1 MKNQSIN
8 KHFLNALL
16 LLVLLLGVNTEVW
29 GETYTQS
36 LANTDTKTWN
46 DGKISLTFSDV
57 SKNGNGYDLSNK
69 IASWLASSSEKDFH
83 QGTMT
88 WTSLHAGYSI
98 KVTKVIAGFKTDV
111 SYKAYGIYG
120 RVYSG
125 GESSYTNKMYTRG
138 SYGTDNATIE
148 NNSGLGTSIYF
159 TTGHNSVGG
168 ETYLNNITVTY
179 IRTANTF
186 TLSYDANEGT
196 VTPASKTVTYDA
208 TYGELPTPTRT
219 GYAFTGWYT
228 AKSGGTAVTSSTT
241 VSTASNHTIYAHWT
255 ANTYSVVF
263 NGNGNTGGSM
273 SNESFTYDAAA
284 KALTANAYTRA
295 YTVTYAPDGG
305 TTASTTSAN
314 TTASYSFKNWNT
326 QADGSGT
333 TYTNGQNVRNLTS
346 VANGSFNLY
355 AQWNSGSVT
364 LPNATKENHVI
375 EGWYNGSVDVP
386 ANKVGVPGDSYT
398 PTADVTLTAKWI
410 AQYPFT
416 MSGSDRTMNVGD
428 EISPAFTFTY
438 AENPTAHIDI
448 TSISSVKNGN
458 AVVEYDAVN
467 NKLIARNA
475 GVATIYFTQANTETI
490 LPGTSDTWTIRVNK
504 IANTLSRTV
513 ATHEM
518 YVDDELSGIINENV
532 AVSGQNNT
540 DVAVAVTT
548 ADEDLIR
555 YVEDNDKIIVPN
567 SGNESFKTKV
577 VDVVFSQPETYK
589 YTAASETIAVTVKK
603 YQTSI
608 ATPTNYTKKVNDEFV
623 ITSYSPTNVSQTTP
637 DSGATDHNFY
647 YTIAHTLP
655 IDKNVNG
662 SAHPYEVIGYN
673 PSNHTITAHNAGSA
687 ILTIAQKETY
697 KFIGDTITF
706 NVTVSKYTPT
716 FKWNSGSAYYYQSTI
731 PSIFSTNGPNAY
743 TIVSDNEASAKVVDN
758 TLHIYNVEETANI
771 TVTQE
776 ENYLWA
782 GKEETYVV
790 TPVELNN
797 HVEFNITS
805 ENINIFK
812 YGTSSNASLDGNGYK
827 LGDGGLDNTA
837 CEYSI
842 QFTGIPEYLSFDKHM
857 DNYLGQLPVG
867 SESVVYESADG
878 TNWIEVWKNT
888 ERKADVNGTNILLK
902 PTTRYLKFYYNGSIY
917 CYYQNIH
924 VTELNQFSAAP
935 AMVDFGTKGAN
946 YGTQEEN
953 VTFNHA
959 NAGRVTTMEI
969 VGDDAEYFSIERSS
983 IPGTGRDLYSTFTI
997 AVRFDNK
1004 GEVRGEDPYV
1014 AVLHIVDNKDHILNI
1029 PLTGIRNGKTAPEF
1043 SFNPNHLPYF
1053 VGTNIANVASSTN
1066 TDYANCP
1073 LTFETSDAS
1082 VAQVIDGTLHIYN
1095 KKQPV
1100 TITIRQGENED
1111 YAEGTATFTFTPRER
1126 PDRSVPMQ
1134 LVKTIYNEGTV
1145 EAGNKCA
1152 WEDSE
1157 NGVRVGNTNVVV
1169 DDLIWEHAEKN
1180 FTIAFDGQP
1189 GRLSFEYKSAGGI
1202 WVVTGGET
1210 FGFHMWEVKESSDG
1224 NSWNSVWT
1232 AEEAQKE
1239 WTSVN
1244 EIPLS
1249 PTTRYIRFSFSGN
1262 YWGYFRNINI
1272 SELVGY
1278 KYLRAEADGRYLS
1291 RGAKWGTQAIV
1302 DDFGMACRISNYT
1315 NDNTNFYTRFLFVD
1329 NQQYLYEADNHEMY
1343 TDDGTAANNYN
1354 LWKQN
1359 VIDGTILTFQ
1369 SGNEYPGDS
1378 RKGQYIT
1385 LDGDALALTADAAAA
1400 TRWKM
1405 EDYTE
1410 HPAHILE
1417 ILNREAA
1424 EAASHDFATDVTTL
1438 EKVRSRV
1445 EENDFERTD
1454 ITIPA
1459 LTLGEQSGEYRSGVA
1474 GTNVIYDN
1482 EISDLQP
1489 GFYRLTV
1496 KAFSRISSADVAWA
1510 CHTAG
1515 TGMESVLA
1523 YIYAND
1529 VKYPIQSLYHS
1540 YQVSPLEP
1548 TDELRGGYYYSTDL
1562 TSAGEAFD
1570 DAKRYLNDVYVYIE
1584 ADPGKTT
1591 GTLRYGIKNPSYVPG
1606 AWLAF
1611 EEITLTRFARKEYIF
1626 NGESAT
1632 GETTDWQ
1639 MGGNWNRNTQPD
1651 YRHVVSVQHDLVIDE
1666 EVSVYSLVIENDKD
1680 GNPVTVTIAPTG
1692 GLTVGAGGV
1701 KNATRDNFILQAGTT
1716 GATKGQTGYLRVSPY
1731 TREPMPEATVQ
1742 LFSIGYYDKSAE
1754 DTDEDN
1760 VAAWQYVGTPIDFK
1774 GALAKTAFT
1783 RSWIYS
1789 YDQTSDSWVNNRKN
1803 LVMQPFVGYATTQY
1817 DSEEGKLIEYKGT
1830 LQPNG
1835 GVQTINLAYTD
1846 DEHGYNVVA
1855 NSFAAPIDITKMRK
1869 EDFIHVEDPTI
1880 YLFHTGTRQQAEEN
1894 SGAEGNNA
1902 GQFISIAIGTAAEM
1916 GALFADDDIPTVI
1929 APMQGFGIYASEDG
1943 GQIRLDYTKLV
1954 WNANYAAH
1962 PNKPLRVA
1970 QIHEEG
1976 ADSIDRAE
1984 ITGALKMTIS
1994 AEGRSDKCYL
2004 IESDRY
2010 DSFYEAGYDASKK
2023 MSGRLN
2029 IFTVADDDKLL
2040 AVNATNSIDGTR
2052 IGVRTGEETAYTLL
2066 FTHLSSEEELALLDI
2081 ETNQTIDIN
2090 EGTEYTFFAEPNTVI
2105 PDRFRIVERNN
2116 APAITTDVD
2125 NVSGETKVHK
2135 FIKNDQMYILK
2146 DGVLY
2151 NASGAVVRR

>member
-1 MKNQSIN
+1 MKKMNICHNS
-8 KHFLNALL
+8 KHFLN
-16 LLVLLLGVNTEVW
+16 VLLLIITLLSVNTTAW
-29 GETYTQS
+29 GADCTYETS
-36 LANTDTKTWN
+36 FSGSPSVSGKGKLN
-46 DGKISLTFSDV
+46 DLTICSFDAPSPNSVVKV
-57 SKNGNGYDLSNK
+57 S
-69 IASWLASSSEKDFH
+69 FH
-83 QGTMT
+83 IEFNYVFWG
-88 WTSLHAGYSI
+88 SGYSYDIYAGSTKIGSGSVDNGESKDASFSLNSTTATSFVIKQTSGKYTANRTLTVSNI
-98 KVTKVIAGFKTDV
+98 KVTYQYAASLSASDITMDNTPVGGNTTKTITVEYQNSTNSTTLSVEERSDVNNFFTISPTSQSITDCSNTTTFTVKFAPTSAVTNATATYRISGNGATKDVTVTGTSFAVVDPTFTNEIA
-111 SYKAYGIYG
+111 
-120 RVYSG
+120 
-125 GESSYTNKMYTRG
+125 SSYMVDDAVLDLQALWTSNNKTGAITYSFF
-138 SYGTDNATIE
+138 SYEEEGENNEDGTTPAITDNRWL
-148 NNSGLGTSIYF
+148 SLGKA
-159 TTGHNSVGG
+159 GKVVVKMHQN
-168 ETYLNNITVTY
+168 
-179 IRTANTF
+179 
-186 TLSYDANEGT
+186 
-196 VTPASKTVTYDA
+196 AS
-208 TYGELPTPTRT
+208 T
-219 GYAFTGWYT
+219 GY
-228 AKSGGTAVTSSTT
+228 
-241 VSTASNHTIYAHWT
+241 
-255 ANTYSVVF
+255 
-263 NGNGNTGGSM
+263 
-273 SNESFTYDAAA
+273 NE
-284 KALTANAYTRA
+284 
-295 YTVTYAPDGG
+295 
-305 TTASTTSAN
+305 
-314 TTASYSFKNWNT
+314 
-326 QADGSGT
+326 
-333 TYTNGQNVRNLTS
+333 
-346 VANGSFNLY
+346 
-355 AQWNSGSVT
+355 
-364 LPNATKENHVI
+364 
-375 EGWYNGSVDVP
+375 
-386 ANKVGVPGDSYT
+386 
-398 PTADVTLTAKWI
+398 
-410 AQYPFT
+410 
-416 MSGSDRTMNVGD
+416 
-428 EISPAFTFTY
+428 
-438 AENPTAHIDI
+438 
-448 TSISSVKNGN
+448 
-458 AVVEYDAVN
+458 
-467 NKLIARNA
+467 
-475 GVATIYFTQANTETI
+475 
-490 LPGTSDTWTIRVNK
+490 
-504 IANTLSRTV
+504 
-513 ATHEM
+513 HE
-518 YVDDELSGIINENV
+518 
-532 AVSGQNNT
+532 
-540 DVAVAVTT
+540 
-548 ADEDLIR
+548 
-555 YVEDNDKIIVPN
+555 
-567 SGNESFKTKV
+567 ES
-577 VDVVFSQPETYK
+577 
-589 YTAASETIAVTVKK
+589 
-603 YQTSI
+603 
-608 ATPTNYTKKVNDEFV
+608 
-623 ITSYSPTNVSQTTP
+623 
-637 DSGATDHNFY
+637 
-647 YTIAHTLP
+647 
-655 IDKNVNG
+655 
-662 SAHPYEVIGYN
+662 
-673 PSNHTITAHNAGSA
+673 HTIT
-687 ILTIAQKETY
+687 IK
-697 KFIGDTITF
+697 
-706 NVTVSKYTPT
+706 KYTPT
-716 FKWNSGSAYYYQSTI
+716 FTWNSAGKTYYYQSTV
-731 PSIFSTNGPNAY
+731 PSIFSTTGPNAY

-771 TVTQE
+771 TVAQE
-776 ENYLWA
+776 ENYKWN
-782 GKEETYVV
+782 GKTATYVV

-827 LGDGGLDNTA
+827 LGDGGLDKTV

-917 CYYQNIH
+917 CYYKNIH
-924 VTELNQFSAAP
+924 VTELNQFSASP
-935 AMVDFGTKGAN
+935 VRVDFGTKGAN

-969 VGDDAEYFSIERSS
+969 VGADAEFFSIERSS

-1004 GEVRGEDPYV
+1004 GEVRGEAPYN
-1014 AVLHIVDNKDHILNI
+1014 AVLHIVDNAGHELNI
-1029 PLTGIRNGKTAPEF
+1029 PLTGIRNGKTSPEF

-1073 LTFETSDAS
+1073 LTFETNDAS

-1095 KKQPV
+1095 KQQPV
-1100 TITIRQGENED
+1100 TITVRQGENED
-1111 YAEGTATFTFTPRER
+1111 YAAGSATFTFTPRER

-1202 WVVTGGET
+1202 WVVTGGDT

-1224 NSWNSVWT
+1224 STWKSVWT

-1249 PTTRYIRFSFSGN
+1249 PTTRYLRFSFSGN

-1369 SGNEYPGDS
+1369 SGNEYLGDS

-1474 GTNVIYDN
+1474 GTNAIYDN
-1482 EISDLQP
+1482 EISGLQP

-1515 TGMESVLA
+1515 AGMESVLA

-1548 TDELRGGYYYSTDL
+1548 TDELQGGYYYSTDL

-1626 NGESAT
+1626 NGESTT

-1666 EVSVYSLVIENDKD
+1666 EVSVYSLVIENDKY

-1701 KNATRDNFILQAGTT
+1701 KNATKDNFILQAGTT
-1716 GATKGQTGYLRVSPY
+1716 GATKGQTGYLRISPY

-1742 LFSIGYYDKSAE
+1742 LFSIGYCDYQLGL
-1754 DTDEDN
+1754 TN
-1760 VAAWQYVGTPIDFK
+1760 PAAWQYVGSPVVAGTK
-1774 GALAKTAFT
+1774 AKSVFFG
-1783 RSWIYS
+1783 WIY
-1789 YDQTSDSWVNNRKN
+1789 DWKETTGEWKNNRKN
-1803 LVMQPFVGYATTQY
+1803 LILEPFKGYATTQ
-1817 DSEEGKLIEYKGT
+1817 DFFEDGLLISQAGQLVSNET
-1830 LQPNG
+1830 
-1835 GVQTINLAYTD
+1835 VQIPLAYTSTS
-1846 DEHGYNVVA
+1846 EEAGFNVIA
-1855 NSFAAPIDITKMRK
+1855 NSFTAPIDITRF
-1869 EDFIHVEDPTI
+1869 EDADFQNMEKTI
-1880 YLFHTGTRQQAEEN
+1880 YLFNTGSREDAE
-1894 SGAEGNNA
+1894 AVTARRAAGNNA
-1902 GQFISIAIGTAAEM
+1902 PGQYISIPIGATKLMKSAFGEET
-1916 GALFADDDIPTVI
+1916 LPTVI
-1929 APMQGFGIYASEDG
+1929 PSMQGFCVRATGEDAK
-1943 GQIRLDYTKLV
+1943 IKLDYNKLV
-1954 WNANYAAH
+1954 WEGKYAV
-1962 PNKPLRVA
+1962 NSNTPLRV
-1970 QIHEEG
+1970 
-1976 ADSIDRAE
+1976 RAAE
-1984 ITGALKMTIS
+1984 TELTGALQVTLRTG
-1994 AEGRSDKCYL
+1994 EWSDHIYMM
-2004 IESDRY
+2004 ESENFDY
-2010 DSFYEAGYDASKK
+2010 VYEDGFDAHKV
-2023 MSGRLN
+2023 MNGMLN
-2029 IFTVADDDKLL
+2029 VFTVEDEDYL

-2052 IGVRTGEETAYTLL
+2052 IGVRTGEEMTYTMT
-2066 FTHLSSEEELALLDI
+2066 FSHINSEENWMLWDKEAGFKMLLSEDV
-2081 ETNQTIDIN
+2081 
-2090 EGTEYTFFAEPNTVI
+2090 EYTFNAAPNSEITE
-2105 PDRFRIVERNN
+2105 RFQII
-2116 APAITTDVD
+2116 AADIPAIATRVD
-2125 NVSGETKVHK
+2125 EVESEVHIQK
-2135 FIKNDQMYILK
+2135 FIKDNQLYILK

>member
-1 MKNQSIN
+1 MKKMNISHN
-8 KHFLNALL
+8 SKHFLN
-16 LLVLLLGVNTEVW
+16 VLLLILMLVGINTNVW
-29 GETYTQS
+29 GAYIKERYTCTGYS
-36 LANTDTKTWN
+36 YTKPAQTGYTWITLN
-46 DGKISLTFSDV
+46 GTSFDGSFSKDE
-57 SKNGNGYDLSNK
+57 SDNSGYDK
-69 IASWLASSSEKDFH
+69 KE
-83 QGTMT
+83 
-88 WTSLHAGYSI
+88 
-98 KVTKVIAGFKTDV
+98 
-111 SYKAYGIYG
+111 
-120 RVYSG
+120 SG
-125 GESSYTNKMYTRG
+125 WG
-138 SYGTDNATIE
+138 S
-148 NNSGLGTSIYF
+148 
-159 TTGHNSVGG
+159 
-168 ETYLNNITVTY
+168 
-179 IRTANTF
+179 
-186 TLSYDANEGT
+186 
-196 VTPASKTVTYDA
+196 
-208 TYGELPTPTRT
+208 
-219 GYAFTGWYT
+219 
-228 AKSGGTAVTSSTT
+228 
-241 VSTASNHTIYAHWT
+241 
-255 ANTYSVVF
+255 
-263 NGNGNTGGSM
+263 
-273 SNESFTYDAAA
+273 
-284 KALTANAYTRA
+284 
-295 YTVTYAPDGG
+295 APD
-305 TTASTTSAN
+305 T
-314 TTASYSFKNWNT
+314 W
-326 QADGSGT
+326 
-333 TYTNGQNVRNLTS
+333 
-346 VANGSFNLY
+346 
-355 AQWNSGSVT
+355 
-364 LPNATKENHVI
+364 
-375 EGWYNGSVDVP
+375 
-386 ANKVGVPGDSYT
+386 
-398 PTADVTLTAKWI
+398 DVTATMYAK
-410 AQYPFT
+410 P
-416 MSGSDRTMNVGD
+416 
-428 EISPAFTFTY
+428 
-438 AENPTAHIDI
+438 
-448 TSISSVKNGN
+448 K
-458 AVVEYDAVN
+458 
-467 NKLIARNA
+467 
-475 GVATIYFTQANTETI
+475 
-490 LPGTSDTWTIRVNK
+490 
-504 IANTLSRTV
+504 
-513 ATHEM
+513 
-518 YVDDELSGIINENV
+518 DD
-532 AVSGQNNT
+532 
-540 DVAVAVTT
+540 
-548 ADEDLIR
+548 
-555 YVEDNDKIIVPN
+555 
-567 SGNESFKTKV
+567 
-577 VDVVFSQPETYK
+577 
-589 YTAASETIAVTVKK
+589 
-603 YQTSI
+603 
-608 ATPTNYTKKVNDEFV
+608 
-623 ITSYSPTNVSQTTP
+623 
-637 DSGATDHNFY
+637 
-647 YTIAHTLP
+647 
-655 IDKNVNG
+655 
-662 SAHPYEVIGYN
+662 
-673 PSNHTITAHNAGSA
+673 
-687 ILTIAQKETY
+687 Y
-697 KFIGDTITF
+697 KFIGWYNNAAGDGAALSTSTANNCKYETTVQAVHGSSNPARNFYAVFAKFKPSTTTVGFGDVAYNSGAQTRTLTIACHNVGSSWSLSGLSGVLSAEISGNKTDNSEHTCTVTVTLNPTTSGSINQTMTITTSRGGKI
-706 NVTVSKYTPT
+706 NVTVTANITATPTYTWNPAIWNSDGSQKATVYVGQTITSVISTPSTGAITYSYDGWTPTGINNEGATTPT
-716 FKWNSGSAYYYQSTI
+716 FIDNTITCGQAGTLTLHVAQAAEVGGYEAGSSTVELTISKKEPSFTWNAGGATYYYGSTI
-731 PSIFSTNGPNAY
+731 PGIFSTSNTDFGY
-743 TIVSDNEASAKVVDN
+743 TIVSNNEAAANVIGN
-758 TLHIYNVEETANI
+758 TLYIYNVEETAKI
-771 TVTQE
+771 TATQV
-776 ENYLWA
+776 ENYKWN
-782 GKEETYVV
+782 GNVVEYVV

-1100 TITIRQGENED
+1100 TITITQGENED

-1224 NSWNSVWT
+1224 STWKSVWT

-1474 GTNVIYDN
+1474 GTNAIYDN

-1515 TGMESVLA
+1515 AGMESVLA

-1540 YQVSPLEP
+1540 YQASPLES

-1562 TSAGEAFD
+1562 TSAGKAFD

-1666 EVSVYSLVIENDKD
+1666 EVSVYSLVIENDKS

-1701 KNATRDNFILQAGTT
+1701 KNATKDNFILQAGTT
-1716 GATKGQTGYLRVSPY
+1716 GATKGQTGYLRISPY
-1731 TREPMPEATVQ
+1731 TREPMPEATVE
-1742 LFSIGYYDKSAE
+1742 LFSIGYYNKAE
-1754 DTDEDN
+1754 RETQK
-1760 VAAWQYVGTPIDFK
+1760 AAWQVVGAPIADA
-1774 GALAKTAFT
+1774 GVAAKSVYTK
-1783 RSWIYS
+1783 SWIYS
-1789 YDQTSDSWVNNRKN
+1789 WDEATNNWVNNRAT
-1803 LVMQPFVGYATTQY
+1803 LTFSPFVGYETTQY
-1817 DSEEGKLIEYKGT
+1817 KDAAGMKLTYAGT
-1830 LQPNG
+1830 LVSG
-1835 GVQTINLAYTD
+1835 AGERTEDLTFSAD
-1846 DEHGYNVVA
+1846 GYNALA
-1855 NSFAAPIDITKMRK
+1855 NSYAAPIDISRFSTS
-1869 EDFIHVEDPTI
+1869 DFINAEPTI
-1880 YLFHTGTRQQAEEN
+1880 SVLNTGTQAQSEN
-1894 SGAEGNNA
+1894 PGEDVNA
-1902 GQFISIAIGTAAEM
+1902 PGKFLSIPVVNAAEM
-1916 GALFADDDIPTVI
+1916 ASTFGYPLII
-1929 APMQGFGIYASEDG
+1929 SSMQGFFVQATGNDAKIK
-1943 GQIRLDYTKLV
+1943 LDYNRLV
-1954 WNANYAAH
+1954 WNANYSGLRE
-1962 PNKPLRVA
+1962 NRPLRAPKNAKDEQDKLGSLKVT
-1970 QIHEEG
+1970 
-1976 ADSIDRAE
+1976 
-1984 ITGALKMTIS
+1984 ITANGWTDHVYIL
-1994 AEGRSDKCYL
+1994 
-2004 IESDRY
+2004 ESENY
-2010 DSFYEAGYDASKK
+2010 DDMYESGYDARKM
-2023 MSGRLN
+2023 MSGDMDIYTINGKEQLS
-2029 IFTVADDDKLL
+2029 VD
-2040 AVNATNSIDGTR
+2040 ATNSIIGTR
-2052 IGVRTGEETAYTLL
+2052 VGVRTSEETAYTLL
-2066 FTHLSSEEELALLDI
+2066 FTHLNSETEIALLDS
-2081 ETNQTIDIN
+2081 ETGETTDIN
-2090 EGTEYTFFAEPNTVI
+2090 EGTEYTFFAEPNSMI
-2105 PDRFRIVERNN
+2105 EDRFQIVERENV
-2116 APAITTDVD
+2116 PAITTDIE
-2125 NVSGETKVHK
+2125 NVEKESKAHK
-2135 FIKNDQMYILK
+2135 FIKDGQLYILK
-2146 DGVLY
+2146 NGILY
-2151 NASGAVVRR
+2151 NAMGAVVR

>member
-1 MKNQSIN
+1 MKKMNICHNS
-8 KHFLNALL
+8 KHFLN
-16 LLVLLLGVNTEVW
+16 VLLLIITLLGINTKAW
-29 GETYTQS
+29 AADCTFETS
-36 LANTDTKTWN
+36 
-46 DGKISLTFSDV
+46 FSNV
-57 SKNGNGYDLSNK
+57 SKTAPGKWNSYKGFGDITVCSTNSSLKIVSVSMTVTMDGGGWDKGFKGSLKASDGTELKSNFEVDCGSTANCTATVNK
-69 IASWLASSSEKDFH
+69 SGISQIYFS
-83 QGTMT
+83 
-88 WTSLHAGYSI
+88 TSNTYSKNRTVTISNI
-98 KVTKVIAGFKTDV
+98 KVTYQYAASLSASDITMDNTPVGGNTTKTITVEYQNSTNSTTLSVEERSDVNNFFTISPTSQSITDCSNTTTFTVKFAPTSAVTNATATYRISGNGATKDVTVTGTSFAVVDPTFTNEIA
-111 SYKAYGIYG
+111 
-120 RVYSG
+120 
-125 GESSYTNKMYTRG
+125 SSYMVDDAVLDLQALWTSNNKTGAITYSFF
-138 SYGTDNATIE
+138 SYEEEGENNEDGTTPAITDNRWL
-148 NNSGLGTSIYF
+148 SLGKA
-159 TTGHNSVGG
+159 GKVVVKMHQN
-168 ETYLNNITVTY
+168 
-179 IRTANTF
+179 
-186 TLSYDANEGT
+186 
-196 VTPASKTVTYDA
+196 AS
-208 TYGELPTPTRT
+208 T
-219 GYAFTGWYT
+219 GYNEHDEY
-228 AKSGGTAVTSSTT
+228 
-241 VSTASNHTIYAHWT
+241 HTI
-255 ANTYSVVF
+255 
-263 NGNGNTGGSM
+263 
-273 SNESFTYDAAA
+273 
-284 KALTANAYTRA
+284 R
-295 YTVTYAPDGG
+295 
-305 TTASTTSAN
+305 
-314 TTASYSFKNWNT
+314 
-326 QADGSGT
+326 
-333 TYTNGQNVRNLTS
+333 
-346 VANGSFNLY
+346 
-355 AQWNSGSVT
+355 
-364 LPNATKENHVI
+364 I
-375 EGWYNGSVDVP
+375 E
-386 ANKVGVPGDSYT
+386 
-398 PTADVTLTAKWI
+398 
-410 AQYPFT
+410 
-416 MSGSDRTMNVGD
+416 
-428 EISPAFTFTY
+428 
-438 AENPTAHIDI
+438 
-448 TSISSVKNGN
+448 
-458 AVVEYDAVN
+458 
-467 NKLIARNA
+467 
-475 GVATIYFTQANTETI
+475 
-490 LPGTSDTWTIRVNK
+490 
-504 IANTLSRTV
+504 
-513 ATHEM
+513 
-518 YVDDELSGIINENV
+518 
-532 AVSGQNNT
+532 
-540 DVAVAVTT
+540 
-548 ADEDLIR
+548 
-555 YVEDNDKIIVPN
+555 
-567 SGNESFKTKV
+567 
-577 VDVVFSQPETYK
+577 
-589 YTAASETIAVTVKK
+589 
-603 YQTSI
+603 
-608 ATPTNYTKKVNDEFV
+608 
-623 ITSYSPTNVSQTTP
+623 
-637 DSGATDHNFY
+637 
-647 YTIAHTLP
+647 
-655 IDKNVNG
+655 
-662 SAHPYEVIGYN
+662 
-673 PSNHTITAHNAGSA
+673 
-687 ILTIAQKETY
+687 
-697 KFIGDTITF
+697 
-706 NVTVSKYTPT
+706 KYTPSFT
-716 FKWNSGSAYYYQSTI
+716 WNSTDKTYYYQSTI
-731 PSIFSTNGPNAY
+731 PSIFSTTGPNAY
-743 TIVSDNEASAKVVDN
+743 TIVSDNEPSAKVVDN

-782 GKEETYVV
+782 GKTATYVV

-797 HVEFNITS
+797 HVPFTI
-805 ENINIFK
+805 
-812 YGTSSNASLDGNGYK
+812 TSSNYVTPFKHRSEGSFAWDDGVK
-827 LGDGGLDNTA
+827 LGDGGGGFNWDDK
-837 CEYSI
+837 YYDI
-842 QFTGIPEYLSFDKHM
+842 HFTGIPDKLSFDYETT
-857 DNYLGQLPVG
+857 DGLGHTGIEWRVE
-867 SESVVYESADG
+867 ESSDG
-878 TNWIEVWKNT
+878 TNWGASKWGT
-888 ERKADVNGTNILLK
+888 QTSGSGTATNIQLL
-902 PTTRYLKFYYNGSIY
+902 PTTRYLRF
-917 CYYQNIH
+917 CYSGNFAGRFKNIH
-924 VTELNQFSAAP
+924 VTELNQFSASP
-935 AMVDFGTKGAN
+935 VRVDFGTKGTN

-969 VGDDAEYFSIERSS
+969 VGANAEFFSIERSS

-1004 GEVRGEDPYV
+1004 GEVRGEAPYN
-1014 AVLHIVDNKDHILNI
+1014 AVLHIVDNAGHELNI
-1029 PLTGIRNGKTAPEF
+1029 PLTGIRNGKTSPEF

-1073 LTFETSDAS
+1073 LTFETNDAS

-1100 TITIRQGENED
+1100 TITVRQGENED
-1111 YAEGTATFTFTPRER
+1111 YAAGSATFTFTPRER

-1202 WVVTGGET
+1202 WVVTGGDT

-1224 NSWNSVWT
+1224 STWKSVWT

-1385 LDGDALALTADAAAA
+1385 LDGDALVLTAEAAAA

-1474 GTNVIYDN
+1474 GTNAIYDN
-1482 EISDLQP
+1482 EISGLQP

-1515 TGMESVLA
+1515 AGMESVLA

-1529 VKYPIQSLYHS
+1529 VRYPIQSLYHS

-1626 NGESAT
+1626 NGESTT

-1666 EVSVYSLVIENDKD
+1666 EVSVYSLVIENDKS

-1701 KNATRDNFILQAGTT
+1701 KNATKDNFILQAGTT

-1742 LFSIGYYDKSAE
+1742 LFSIGYCDYQLGL
-1754 DTDEDN
+1754 TN
-1760 VAAWQYVGTPIDFK
+1760 PAAWQYVGSPVVAGTK
-1774 GALAKTAFT
+1774 AKSVFFG
-1783 RSWIYS
+1783 WIY
-1789 YDQTSDSWVNNRKN
+1789 DWKETTGEWKNNRKN
-1803 LVMQPFVGYATTQY
+1803 LILEPFKGYATTQ
-1817 DSEEGKLIEYKGT
+1817 DFFEDGLLISQAGQLVSNET
-1830 LQPNG
+1830 
-1835 GVQTINLAYTD
+1835 VQIPLAYTSTS
-1846 DEHGYNVVA
+1846 EEAGFNVIA
-1855 NSFAAPIDITKMRK
+1855 NSFTAPIDITRF
-1869 EDFIHVEDPTI
+1869 EDADFQNMEKTI
-1880 YLFHTGTRQQAEEN
+1880 YLFNTGSREDAE
-1894 SGAEGNNA
+1894 AVTARRAAGNNA
-1902 GQFISIAIGTAAEM
+1902 PGQYISIPIGATKLMKSAFGEET
-1916 GALFADDDIPTVI
+1916 LPTVI
-1929 APMQGFGIYASEDG
+1929 PSMQGFCVRATGEDAK
-1943 GQIRLDYTKLV
+1943 IKLDYNKLV
-1954 WNANYAAH
+1954 WEGKYAV
-1962 PNKPLRVA
+1962 NSNTPLRV
-1970 QIHEEG
+1970 
-1976 ADSIDRAE
+1976 RAAE
-1984 ITGALKMTIS
+1984 TELTGALQVTLRTG
-1994 AEGRSDKCYL
+1994 EWSDHMYMM
-2004 IESDRY
+2004 ESENFDY
-2010 DSFYEAGYDASKK
+2010 VYEDGFDAHKV
-2023 MSGRLN
+2023 MNGMLN
-2029 IFTVADDDKLL
+2029 VFAVEDEDYL

-2052 IGVRTGEETAYTLL
+2052 IGVRTGEEMTYTMT
-2066 FTHLSSEEELALLDI
+2066 FSHINSEENWMLWDKEAGFKMLLSEDV
-2081 ETNQTIDIN
+2081 
-2090 EGTEYTFFAEPNTVI
+2090 EYTFNAAPNSEITE
-2105 PDRFRIVERNN
+2105 RFQII
-2116 APAITTDVD
+2116 AADIPAIATGVD
-2125 NVSGETKVHK
+2125 EVESEVHVQK
-2135 FIKNDQMYILK
+2135 FIKDNQLYILK

-2151 NASGAVVRR
+2151 NASGAVVRK

>member
-1 MKNQSIN
+1 MNICHNS
-8 KHFLNALL
+8 KHFLN
-16 LLVLLLGVNTEVW
+16 VLLLIVALLGINTKAW
-29 GETYTQS
+29 TADCTYNVSCSNYSNERKNFDVTFCTIASQS
-36 LANTDTKTWN
+36 PNLAV
-46 DGKISLTFSDV
+46 KISFKIELESTFLGKSLTCDVYANASDGTSIKIKSNLKVDNGGSQTPSISFSTT
-57 SKNGNGYDLSNK
+57 KNITSFSLDQTSRNFGGNRKVNITD
-69 IASWLASSSEKDFH
+69 
-83 QGTMT
+83 
-88 WTSLHAGYSI
+88 I
-98 KVTKVIAGFKTDV
+98 KVTYQYAASLSASDITMDNTPVGGNTTKTIVV
-111 SYKAYGIYG
+111 SYQNSTDNVTLSATEQSDANNFFTISPTSQSITDCSNTTTFTVKFAPTSAVTNATATYRI
-120 RVYSG
+120 SG
-125 GESSYTNKMYTRG
+125 NGATKDVTVTGTSFAVVDPTFTNEIASSYMVDDAVLDLQALWTSNNKTGAITYSFF
-138 SYGTDNATIE
+138 SYEEEGENNEDGTTPAITDNRWL
-148 NNSGLGTSIYF
+148 SLGKA
-159 TTGHNSVGG
+159 GKVVVKMHQN
-168 ETYLNNITVTY
+168 
-179 IRTANTF
+179 
-186 TLSYDANEGT
+186 
-196 VTPASKTVTYDA
+196 AS
-208 TYGELPTPTRT
+208 T
-219 GYAFTGWYT
+219 GY
-228 AKSGGTAVTSSTT
+228 
-241 VSTASNHTIYAHWT
+241 
-255 ANTYSVVF
+255 
-263 NGNGNTGGSM
+263 
-273 SNESFTYDAAA
+273 NE
-284 KALTANAYTRA
+284 
-295 YTVTYAPDGG
+295 
-305 TTASTTSAN
+305 
-314 TTASYSFKNWNT
+314 
-326 QADGSGT
+326 
-333 TYTNGQNVRNLTS
+333 
-346 VANGSFNLY
+346 
-355 AQWNSGSVT
+355 
-364 LPNATKENHVI
+364 
-375 EGWYNGSVDVP
+375 
-386 ANKVGVPGDSYT
+386 
-398 PTADVTLTAKWI
+398 
-410 AQYPFT
+410 
-416 MSGSDRTMNVGD
+416 
-428 EISPAFTFTY
+428 
-438 AENPTAHIDI
+438 
-448 TSISSVKNGN
+448 
-458 AVVEYDAVN
+458 
-467 NKLIARNA
+467 
-475 GVATIYFTQANTETI
+475 
-490 LPGTSDTWTIRVNK
+490 
-504 IANTLSRTV
+504 
-513 ATHEM
+513 HE
-518 YVDDELSGIINENV
+518 
-532 AVSGQNNT
+532 
-540 DVAVAVTT
+540 
-548 ADEDLIR
+548 
-555 YVEDNDKIIVPN
+555 
-567 SGNESFKTKV
+567 ES
-577 VDVVFSQPETYK
+577 
-589 YTAASETIAVTVKK
+589 
-603 YQTSI
+603 
-608 ATPTNYTKKVNDEFV
+608 
-623 ITSYSPTNVSQTTP
+623 
-637 DSGATDHNFY
+637 
-647 YTIAHTLP
+647 
-655 IDKNVNG
+655 
-662 SAHPYEVIGYN
+662 
-673 PSNHTITAHNAGSA
+673 HTIT
-687 ILTIAQKETY
+687 IK
-697 KFIGDTITF
+697 
-706 NVTVSKYTPT
+706 KYTPT
-716 FKWNSGSAYYYQSTI
+716 FTWNSAGKTYYYQSTI
-731 PSIFSTNGPNAY
+731 PSIFSTTGPNAY

-782 GKEETYVV
+782 GKMAKYVV

-797 HVEFNITS
+797 HVPFTITS
-805 ENINIFK
+805 SNYSIPFK
-812 YGTSSNASLDGNGYK
+812 YGSEGSFSWDGGIK
-827 LGDGGLDNTA
+827 LGDGGGGLNWDDK
-837 CEYSI
+837 YYDIVFS
-842 QFTGIPEYLSFDKHM
+842 GIPDKLSFDYEKQASGATGVEWWVKESS
-857 DNYLGQLPVG
+857 DG
-867 SESVVYESADG
+867 S
-878 TNWIEVWKNT
+878 NWIDSKWGKQT
-888 ERKADVNGTNILLK
+888 SGSGSATNIQLL
-902 PTTRYLKFYYNGSIY
+902 PTTRYLRL
-917 CYYQNIH
+917 CYSGNFGGYFKNIH
-924 VTELNQFSAAP
+924 VTELNQFSASP
-935 AMVDFGTKGAN
+935 VRVDFGTKGAN

-969 VGDDAEYFSIERSS
+969 VGDDAEFFSIERSS
-983 IPGTGRDLYSTFTI
+983 IPGTGRDLYGTFTI

-1004 GEVRGEDPYV
+1004 GEVRGEAPYN
-1014 AVLHIVDNKDHILNI
+1014 AVLHIVDNAGHELNI
-1029 PLTGIRNGKTAPEF
+1029 PLTGIRNGKTSPEF

-1073 LTFETSDAS
+1073 LTFETNDAS

-1100 TITIRQGENED
+1100 TITVRQGENED
-1111 YAEGTATFTFTPRER
+1111 YAAGSATFTFTPRER

-1202 WVVTGGET
+1202 WVVTGGDT

-1224 NSWNSVWT
+1224 STWKSVWT

-1474 GTNVIYDN
+1474 GTNAIYDN
-1482 EISDLQP
+1482 EISGLQP

-1515 TGMESVLA
+1515 AGMESVLA

-1529 VKYPIQSLYHS
+1529 VRYPIQSLYHS

-1548 TDELRGGYYYSTDL
+1548 TDELRDGYYYSTDL
-1562 TSAGEAFD
+1562 TSAGDAFD

-1626 NGESAT
+1626 NGESTT

-1666 EVSVYSLVIENDKD
+1666 EVSVYSLVIENDKS

-1701 KNATRDNFILQAGTT
+1701 KNATKDNFILQAGTT
-1716 GATKGQTGYLRVSPY
+1716 GATKGQTGYLRISPY

-1742 LFSIGYYDKSAE
+1742 LFSIGYCDYQLGL
-1754 DTDEDN
+1754 TN
-1760 VAAWQYVGTPIDFK
+1760 PAAWQYVGSPVVAGTK
-1774 GALAKTAFT
+1774 AKSVFFG
-1783 RSWIYS
+1783 WIY
-1789 YDQTSDSWVNNRKN
+1789 DWKETTGEWKNNRKN
-1803 LVMQPFVGYATTQY
+1803 LILEPFKGYATTQ
-1817 DSEEGKLIEYKGT
+1817 DFFEDGLLISQAGQLVSNET
-1830 LQPNG
+1830 
-1835 GVQTINLAYTD
+1835 VQIPLAYTSTS
-1846 DEHGYNVVA
+1846 EEAGFNVIA
-1855 NSFAAPIDITKMRK
+1855 NSFTAPIDITRF
-1869 EDFIHVEDPTI
+1869 EDADFQNMEKTI
-1880 YLFHTGTRQQAEEN
+1880 YLFNTGSREDAE
-1894 SGAEGNNA
+1894 AVTARRAAGNNA
-1902 GQFISIAIGTAAEM
+1902 PGQYISIPIGATKLMKSAFGEET
-1916 GALFADDDIPTVI
+1916 LPTVI
-1929 APMQGFGIYASEDG
+1929 PSMQGFCVRATGEDAK
-1943 GQIRLDYTKLV
+1943 IKLDYNKLV
-1954 WNANYAAH
+1954 WEGKYAV
-1962 PNKPLRVA
+1962 NSNTPLRV
-1970 QIHEEG
+1970 
-1976 ADSIDRAE
+1976 RAAE
-1984 ITGALKMTIS
+1984 TELTGALQVTLRTG
-1994 AEGRSDKCYL
+1994 EWSDHMYMM
-2004 IESDRY
+2004 ESENFDY
-2010 DSFYEAGYDASKK
+2010 VYEDGFDAHKV
-2023 MSGRLN
+2023 MNGMLN
-2029 IFTVADDDKLL
+2029 VFAVEDEDYL
-2040 AVNATNSIDGTR
+2040 AVNATNSIDGTH
-2052 IGVRTGEETAYTLL
+2052 IGVRTGEEMTYTMT
-2066 FTHLSSEEELALLDI
+2066 FSHINSEENWMLWDKEAGFKMLLSEDV
-2081 ETNQTIDIN
+2081 
-2090 EGTEYTFFAEPNTVI
+2090 EYTFNAAPNSEITE
-2105 PDRFRIVERNN
+2105 RFQII
-2116 APAITTDVD
+2116 AADIPAIATGVD
-2125 NVSGETKVHK
+2125 EVESEVHVQK
-2135 FIKNDQMYILK
+2135 FIKDNQLYILK

-2151 NASGAVVRR
+2151 NASGAVVRK

>member
-1 MKNQSIN
+1 MKKMNICYNS
-8 KHFLNALL
+8 KHFLN
-16 LLVLLLGVNTEVW
+16 VLLLIVALLGINTNAW
-29 GETYTQS
+29 AADCTYNVSCSNYSNERKNFDVTFCTIASQS
-36 LANTDTKTWN
+36 PNLAV
-46 DGKISLTFSDV
+46 KISFKIELESTFLGKSLTCDVYANASDGTSIKIKSDLKVDNGGSQTPSISFSTT
-57 SKNGNGYDLSNK
+57 KNITSFSLDQTSRNFGGNRKVNITD
-69 IASWLASSSEKDFH
+69 
-83 QGTMT
+83 
-88 WTSLHAGYSI
+88 I
-98 KVTKVIAGFKTDV
+98 KVTYQYAASLSASDITMDNTPVGGNTTKTIIV
-111 SYKAYGIYG
+111 SYQN
-120 RVYSG
+120 S
-125 GESSYTNKMYTRG
+125 
-138 SYGTDNATIE
+138 TDN
-148 NNSGLGTSIYF
+148 
-159 TTGHNSVGG
+159 V
-168 ETYLNNITVTY
+168 
-179 IRTANTF
+179 
-186 TLSYDANEGT
+186 TLSATEQSDAN
-196 VTPASKTVTYDA
+196 SF
-208 TYGELPTPTRT
+208 
-219 GYAFTGWYT
+219 FT
-228 AKSGGTAVTSSTT
+228 
-241 VSTASNHTIYAHWT
+241 
-255 ANTYSVVF
+255 
-263 NGNGNTGGSM
+263 
-273 SNESFTYDAAA
+273 
-284 KALTANAYTRA
+284 
-295 YTVTYAPDGG
+295 
-305 TTASTTSAN
+305 
-314 TTASYSFKNWNT
+314 
-326 QADGSGT
+326 
-333 TYTNGQNVRNLTS
+333 
-346 VANGSFNLY
+346 
-355 AQWNSGSVT
+355 
-364 LPNATKENHVI
+364 
-375 EGWYNGSVDVP
+375 
-386 ANKVGVPGDSYT
+386 
-398 PTADVTLTAKWI
+398 
-410 AQYPFT
+410 
-416 MSGSDRTMNVGD
+416 
-428 EISPAFTFTY
+428 ISPASRKISDCSDTLHFTVTFAPTSAVTNATATYHFSGNGATKDVTVTGTSFLVVDPTFTNKIGPSY
-438 AENPTAHIDI
+438 MVDDDAIDLQSLWTSNNKNGAI
-448 TSISSVKNGN
+448 TYSISSYDEDGENNEEGTKPAITNNRWLSLGKAGDVVVKMHQN
-458 AVVEYDAVN
+458 ASTGYNEHDEYH
-467 NKLIARNA
+467 
-475 GVATIYFTQANTETI
+475 
-490 LPGTSDTWTIRVNK
+490 TIR
-504 IANTLSRTV
+504 I
-513 ATHEM
+513 E
-518 YVDDELSGIINENV
+518 
-532 AVSGQNNT
+532 
-540 DVAVAVTT
+540 
-548 ADEDLIR
+548 
-555 YVEDNDKIIVPN
+555 
-567 SGNESFKTKV
+567 
-577 VDVVFSQPETYK
+577 
-589 YTAASETIAVTVKK
+589 
-603 YQTSI
+603 
-608 ATPTNYTKKVNDEFV
+608 
-623 ITSYSPTNVSQTTP
+623 
-637 DSGATDHNFY
+637 
-647 YTIAHTLP
+647 
-655 IDKNVNG
+655 
-662 SAHPYEVIGYN
+662 
-673 PSNHTITAHNAGSA
+673 
-687 ILTIAQKETY
+687 
-697 KFIGDTITF
+697 
-706 NVTVSKYTPT
+706 KYTPNFT
-716 FKWNSGSAYYYQSTI
+716 WNSATYYYQSTI
-731 PSIFSTNGPNAY
+731 PSIFSTTGPNAY

-776 ENYLWA
+776 ENYKWN
-782 GKEETYVV
+782 GKEETYIV

-797 HVEFNITS
+797 HVEFRLNS
-805 ENINIFK
+805 SARRDALF
-812 YGTSSNASLDGNGYK
+812 YGKSSNGAISCANDGTIELNQNG
-827 LGDGGLDNTA
+827 GVAVWTA
-837 CEYSI
+837 NPLYYDVK
-842 QFTGIPEYLSFDKHM
+842 FAGIPDKLSFTYSHSMATSTAIGETGKAFIV
-857 DNYLGQLPVG
+857 YW
-867 SESVVYESADG
+867 SEDDG
-878 TNWIEVWKNT
+878 TGKPKSWNELWTSNGVKGDKNDH
-888 ERKADVNGTNILLK
+888 DVNNLQLAPSVRFLRFFFDATYTG
-902 PTTRYLKFYYNGSIY
+902 YYKD
-917 CYYQNIH
+917 IH

-935 AMVDFGTKGAN
+935 AMVDFGTKGTN
-946 YGTQEEN
+946 FGTQEEN

-969 VGDDAEYFSIERSS
+969 VGADAEFFSIERSS

-1004 GEVRGEDPYV
+1004 GKVREEDPYS
-1014 AVLHIVDNKDHILNI
+1014 AVLHIVDNAEHELNI
-1029 PLTGIRNGKTAPEF
+1029 PLTGIRNGKTSPEF

-1073 LTFETSDAS
+1073 LTFGTSDAS
-1082 VAQVIDGTLHIYN
+1082 VAEVIDGTLHIYN

-1111 YAEGTATFTFTPRER
+1111 YAAGSATFTFTPRER

-1134 LVKTIYNEGTV
+1134 LVKAIYNEGTV

-1189 GRLSFEYKSAGGI
+1189 GRLSFEYKSAGSI
-1202 WVVTGGET
+1202 WVVTGGDT

-1224 NSWNSVWT
+1224 STWTSVWT

-1249 PTTRYIRFSFSGN
+1249 STTRYLRFSFSGN

-1424 EAASHDFATDVTTL
+1424 EAASHDFATDVMTL

-1459 LTLGEQSGEYRSGVA
+1459 LTLGEQNGEYRSGVA
-1474 GTNVIYDN
+1474 GTNAIYDN
-1482 EISDLQP
+1482 EISGLQP
-1489 GFYRLTV
+1489 GFYRLEV

-1515 TGMESVLA
+1515 AGMESVLA

-1529 VKYPIQSLYHS
+1529 VKYPIQSLYYS
-1540 YQVSPLEP
+1540 YQANPLGS

-1562 TSAGEAFD
+1562 TSAGVAFD

-1626 NGESAT
+1626 NGESTT

-1701 KNATRDNFILQAGTT
+1701 KNATKDNFILQAGTT
-1716 GATKGQTGYLRVSPY
+1716 GATKGQTGYLRISPY

-1742 LFSIGYYDKSAE
+1742 LFSIGYYDKYAE

-1774 GALAKTAFT
+1774 GALAKTAFI

-1835 GVQTINLAYTD
+1835 GVQTIKLAYTD

-1894 SGAEGNNA
+1894 SGKEGNNA

-1916 GALFADDDIPTVI
+1916 EALFVDDDIPTVI

-1954 WNANYAAH
+1954 WNADYAAH

-1976 ADSIDRAE
+1976 ADSIEKAE

-1994 AEGRSDKCYL
+1994 ADGRSDKCYL

-2040 AVNATNSIDGTR
+2040 AVNATNSIIGTR
-2052 IGVRTGEETAYTLL
+2052 VGVRTGEEMTYTMT
-2066 FTHLSSEEELALLDI
+2066 FSHINSEENWMLWDKEAGFKMLLSEDV
-2081 ETNQTIDIN
+2081 
-2090 EGTEYTFFAEPNTVI
+2090 EYTFNAAPNSEITERFQIIAADI
-2105 PDRFRIVERNN
+2105 PAVTTGVDEVE
-2116 APAITTDVD
+2116 
-2125 NVSGETKVHK
+2125 SEVHVQK
-2135 FIKNDQMYILK
+2135 FIKDNQLYILK

-2151 NASGAVVRR
+2151 NASGAVVRK

>member
-1 MKNQSIN
+1 MKKMNICYNS
-8 KHFLNALL
+8 KHFLN
-16 LLVLLLGVNTEVW
+16 VLLLIIALLGINTKAWAAVPVYNGGTWYSLYKTDEDYKIKDGTILEYSDVYTPTNGQCIFDYKKYTRISLDSKIEVQCDGTTKNSVTATSKNWTNDYTMSGLLTNYSTITLKKTSGNGAQVRNVRVVLAKHILLDNGTTYGTNALTGVTLNATAYGKTSDAFHINLRSFYVDNTTITYKSNNSEFHFGNGATEKSFSVKSNSCAALGGASNSASAATTLGDPDYQELDLYFTPCSNKNGSSSATITIYDGTTQRATITVSAKVIPTYYFKATAVATAGGAEVKASFTEGSYSAASATTNVTASGPDVASLTKTAYFYAPLNNGDYYFQGW
-29 GETYTQS
+29 YAEADCSGTRLSTDQTLTRTITANSLNSASPSETKYYAQYKQVIRAEFSGEGQS
-36 LANTDTKTWN
+36 LMV
-46 DGKISLTFSDV
+46 DGTYDGISYIRTS
-57 SKNGNGYDLSNK
+57 SET
-69 IASWLASSSEKDFH
+69 ASASSSADFWYEIR
-83 QGTMT
+83 TN
-88 WTSLHAGYSI
+88 SP
-98 KVTKVIAGFKTDV
+98 
-111 SYKAYGIYG
+111 
-120 RVYSG
+120 SG
-125 GESSYTNKMYTRG
+125 N
-138 SYGTDNATIE
+138 
-148 NNSGLGTSIYF
+148 
-159 TTGHNSVGG
+159 TTG
-168 ETYLNNITVTY
+168 
-179 IRTANTF
+179 
-186 TLSYDANEGT
+186 
-196 VTPASKTVTYDA
+196 
-208 TYGELPTPTRT
+208 
-219 GYAFTGWYT
+219 
-228 AKSGGTAVTSSTT
+228 STHP
-241 VSTASNHTIYAHWT
+241 SQI
-255 ANTYSVVF
+255 
-263 NGNGNTGGSM
+263 
-273 SNESFTYDAAA
+273 
-284 KALTANAYTRA
+284 
-295 YTVTYAPDGG
+295 
-305 TTASTTSAN
+305 
-314 TTASYSFKNWNT
+314 
-326 QADGSGT
+326 
-333 TYTNGQNVRNLTS
+333 
-346 VANGSFNLY
+346 
-355 AQWNSGSVT
+355 
-364 LPNATKENHVI
+364 
-375 EGWYNGSVDVP
+375 
-386 ANKVGVPGDSYT
+386 
-398 PTADVTLTAKWI
+398 
-410 AQYPFT
+410 
-416 MSGSDRTMNVGD
+416 
-428 EISPAFTFTY
+428 IS
-438 AENPTAHIDI
+438 
-448 TSISSVKNGN
+448 
-458 AVVEYDAVN
+458 
-467 NKLIARNA
+467 
-475 GVATIYFTQANTETI
+475 
-490 LPGTSDTWTIRVNK
+490 
-504 IANTLSRTV
+504 
-513 ATHEM
+513 
-518 YVDDELSGIINENV
+518 
-532 AVSGQNNT
+532 
-540 DVAVAVTT
+540 
-548 ADEDLIR
+548 
-555 YVEDNDKIIVPN
+555 
-567 SGNESFKTKV
+567 
-577 VDVVFSQPETYK
+577 
-589 YTAASETIAVTVKK
+589 
-603 YQTSI
+603 
-608 ATPTNYTKKVNDEFV
+608 
-623 ITSYSPTNVSQTTP
+623 
-637 DSGATDHNFY
+637 
-647 YTIAHTLP
+647 
-655 IDKNVNG
+655 
-662 SAHPYEVIGYN
+662 YN
-673 PSNHTITAHNAGSA
+673 PSTKLVTAHNAGTATLVLHQKNVGLYESVDKEYTFTVYKYNSVFANVADLNVKVDANVSSA
-687 ILTIAQKETY
+687 YTLTYTKPNAAYVGADNHTAGTPGLNEASGDFYYTLAQSVTTDVTTGSDQPTWAIAYNSVSKTATGKNAGTGTIYLHQKETY
-697 KFIGDTITF
+697 KYSGATKSFV
-706 NVTVSKYTPT
+706 VTVSKYTPSFT
-716 FKWNSGSAYYYQSTI
+716 WNSAGKTYYYQSTI
-731 PSIFSTNGPNAY
+731 PSIFSTTGPNAY
-743 TIVSDNEASAKVVDN
+743 TVVSDNEASAKVVDN

-776 ENYLWA
+776 ENYKWN
-782 GKEETYVV
+782 GKEEEYVV

-827 LGDGGLDNTA
+827 LGDGGLDKTV

-917 CYYQNIH
+917 CYYKNIH

-935 AMVDFGTKGAN
+935 AMVDFGTKGTN
-946 YGTQEEN
+946 FGTQEEN

-969 VGDDAEYFSIERSS
+969 VGNDAEFFSIERSS

-1004 GEVRGEDPYV
+1004 GEVRGEDPYS
-1014 AVLHIVDNKDHILNI
+1014 AVLHIEDNKGHILNV

-1073 LTFETSDAS
+1073 LTFETNDAS

-1134 LVKTIYNEGTV
+1134 LVKAIYNEGTV

-1202 WVVTGGET
+1202 WVVTGGDT

-1224 NSWNSVWT
+1224 STWKSVWT

-1424 EAASHDFATDVTTL
+1424 EAASHDFATDVKTL

-1459 LTLGEQSGEYRSGVA
+1459 LTLGEQNGEYRSGVA
-1474 GTNVIYDN
+1474 GTNAIYDN
-1482 EISDLQP
+1482 EISGLQP
-1489 GFYRLTV
+1489 GFYRLEV

-1515 TGMESVLA
+1515 AGMESVLA

-1540 YQVSPLEP
+1540 YQASPLEP

-1570 DAKRYLNDVYVYIE
+1570 DAKRYLNDVYVYVE

-1626 NGESAT
+1626 NGESIT

-1666 EVSVYSLVIENDKD
+1666 EVSVYSLVIENDKS

-1701 KNATRDNFILQAGTT
+1701 KNATKDNFILQAGTT
-1716 GATKGQTGYLRVSPY
+1716 GTTKGQTGYLRISPY

-1742 LFSIGYYDKSAE
+1742 LFSIGYYDKYAE
-1754 DTDEDN
+1754 DTDDDN

-1894 SGAEGNNA
+1894 SGTEGNNA

-1916 GALFADDDIPTVI
+1916 EALFADDDIPTVI

-1954 WNANYAAH
+1954 WNADYAAH

-1976 ADSIDRAE
+1976 ADSIDNAE

-2052 IGVRTGEETAYTLL
+2052 IGVRTGEEMTYTMT
-2066 FTHLSSEEELALLDI
+2066 FSHINSEENWMLWDKEAGFKMLLSEDV
-2081 ETNQTIDIN
+2081 
-2090 EGTEYTFFAEPNTVI
+2090 EYTFNAAPNSEITE
-2105 PDRFRIVERNN
+2105 RFQII
-2116 APAITTDVD
+2116 AADIPAIATGVD
-2125 NVSGETKVHK
+2125 EVESEVHVQK
-2135 FIKNDQMYILK
+2135 FIKDNQLYILK

-2151 NASGAVVRR
+2151 NASGAVVRK

>member
-1 MKNQSIN
+1 MKKIN
-8 KHFLNALL
+8 IFDTLRHFLNVLLLLL
-16 LLVLLLGVNTEVW
+16 LLVGINTQAWALRYGKAIAHSSPTQGGWVW
-29 GETYTQS
+29 VTKTNGNAPSSWDRTDDESSDYNGKTSTYTFPFYYY
-36 LANTDTKTWN
+36 ANPQTN
-46 DGKISLTFSDV
+46 YTF
-57 SKNGNGYDLSNK
+57 KG
-69 IASWLASSSEKDFH
+69 WASSSN
-83 QGTMT
+83 
-88 WTSLHAGYSI
+88 
-98 KVTKVIAGFKTDV
+98 
-111 SYKAYGIYG
+111 
-120 RVYSG
+120 
-125 GESSYTNKMYTRG
+125 TN
-138 SYGTDNATIE
+138 
-148 NNSGLGTSIYF
+148 
-159 TTGHNSVGG
+159 
-168 ETYLNNITVTY
+168 
-179 IRTANTF
+179 
-186 TLSYDANEGT
+186 
-196 VTPASKTVTYDA
+196 
-208 TYGELPTPTRT
+208 
-219 GYAFTGWYT
+219 
-228 AKSGGTAVTSSTT
+228 TT
-241 VSTASNHTIYAHWT
+241 VSTTQSNWYVGVTATSSNNTKWSYAT
-255 ANTYSVVF
+255 ATYYAIF
-263 NGNGNTGGSM
+263 
-273 SNESFTYDAAA
+273 AR
-284 KALTANAYTRA
+284 LTANKSSLNFDSKLIENGWGNQQTVK
-295 YTVTYAPDGG
+295 VTYVHVGKMSATISGTNADDFSFNDNSSSQSKTVVSNNTDTEVESEVTVYFNPSASGTRSATLTFSGNGMSKTISLSGTGTKHNQTLSWSGDVIENMLKG
-305 TTASTTSAN
+305 TTQNCAATATSGLAVSYSSSNSDILSVDANGKLTAKAVGGPVTITASQAGNYKYNAATSLTRTFYVKTKDTPIFTPHGFSKETTCNLKVGDKVTLDVAYVSAGLAGDFKATATGTNVLGFTREGN
-314 TTASYSFKNWNT
+314 TITIEALNAGTSTATFTQTENSDIFKATESYSFSVTKYQTSFSGPAYDLMVDDT
-326 QADGSGT
+326 QMADYS
-333 TYTNGQNVRNLTS
+333 YTNTS
-346 VANGSFNLY
+346 A
-355 AQWNSGSVT
+355 AQ
-364 LPNATKENHVI
+364 
-375 EGWYNGSVDVP
+375 
-386 ANKVGVPGDSYT
+386 
-398 PTADVTLTAKWI
+398 PTANSSDDFYYTIDEVDFANEEQNKGADLVTFNPSNKQITACNAGTAK
-410 AQYPFT
+410 
-416 MSGSDRTMNVGD
+416 
-428 EISPAFTFTY
+428 
-438 AENPTAHIDI
+438 I
-448 TSISSVKNGN
+448 TLHQK
-458 AVVEYDAVN
+458 
-467 NKLIARNA
+467 
-475 GVATIYFTQANTETI
+475 
-490 LPGTSDTWTIRVNK
+490 
-504 IANTLSRTV
+504 
-513 ATHEM
+513 
-518 YVDDELSGIINENV
+518 
-532 AVSGQNNT
+532 
-540 DVAVAVTT
+540 
-548 ADEDLIR
+548 
-555 YVEDNDKIIVPN
+555 
-567 SGNESFKTKV
+567 
-577 VDVVFSQPETYK
+577 ETYK
-589 YTAASETIAVTVKK
+589 YT
-603 YQTSI
+603 
-608 ATPTNYTKKVNDEFV
+608 
-623 ITSYSPTNVSQTTP
+623 
-637 DSGATDHNFY
+637 GATKSF
-647 YTIAHTLP
+647 
-655 IDKNVNG
+655 VV
-662 SAHPYEVIGYN
+662 S
-673 PSNHTITAHNAGSA
+673 
-687 ILTIAQKETY
+687 
-697 KFIGDTITF
+697 
-706 NVTVSKYTPT
+706 VSKYTPSFT
-716 FKWNSGSAYYYQSTI
+716 WNSAGKTYYYQSTI
-731 PSIFSTNGPNAY
+731 PSIFSTTGPNAY

-758 TLHIYNVEETANI
+758 TLHIYNVEEKANI

-776 ENYLWA
+776 ENYKWN
-782 GKEETYVV
+782 GKEEEYVV

-827 LGDGGLDNTA
+827 LGDGGLDKTV

-888 ERKADVNGTNILLK
+888 ERKADVNGADILLK

-917 CYYQNIH
+917 CYYKNIH
-924 VTELNQFSAAP
+924 VTELNQFSASP
-935 AMVDFGTKGAN
+935 VRVDFGTKGAN
-946 YGTQEEN
+946 FGTQEEN

-969 VGDDAEYFSIERSS
+969 VGADAEFFSIERSS

-1004 GEVRGEDPYV
+1004 GEVRGEAPYN
-1014 AVLHIVDNKDHILNI
+1014 AVLHIVDNAEHELNI
-1029 PLTGIRNGKTAPEF
+1029 PLTGIRNGKTNPTF
-1043 SFNPNHLPYF
+1043 IFNANYLPYYIN
-1053 VGTNIANVASSTN
+1053 TNIANVASSTN
-1066 TDYANCP
+1066 TDYTNCP
-1073 LTFETSDAS
+1073 LMFETSDAS

-1100 TITIRQGENED
+1100 TITIRQRGNED
-1111 YAEGTATFTFTPRER
+1111 YDEGSAAFTFTPREMPNIR
-1126 PDRSVPMQ
+1126 VPFQMS
-1134 LVKTIYNEGTV
+1134 KAIYDEGTP
-1145 EAGNKCA
+1145 GYMCA
-1152 WEDSE
+1152 WDGTDNEIRLGKAVTIFEAEAYD
-1157 NGVRVGNTNVVV
+1157 
-1169 DDLIWEHAEKN
+1169 WEKKSFIISFAG
-1180 FTIAFDGQP
+1180 TP
-1189 GRLSFEYKSAGGI
+1189 GRISFMYKTSTSSSTSAKGI
-1202 WVVTGGET
+1202 LKGAQWMVE
-1210 FGFHMWEVKESSDG
+1210 ESADG
-1224 NSWNSVWT
+1224 RNWT
-1232 AEEAQKE
+1232 VIWDIIGSPDDWQ
-1239 WTSVN
+1239 TVN
-1244 EIPLS
+1244 ELNLK
-1249 PTTRYIRFSFSGN
+1249 PTTRYVRFSFLGN
-1262 YWGYFRNINI
+1262 FAGYYKNINI

-1291 RGAKWGTQAIV
+1291 RGAIYGTQAIV
-1302 DDFGMACRISNYT
+1302 DDFGVPCRISNYT
-1315 NDNTNFYTRFLFVD
+1315 TNNTNVYTRFLFVD
-1329 NQQYLYEADNHEMY
+1329 NQQYLYEADNHEIY
-1343 TDDGTAANNYN
+1343 TDDGTAQNIYN

-1359 VIDGTILTFQ
+1359 VTDGTILTFQ

-1400 TRWKM
+1400 TKWQM

-1445 EENDFERTD
+1445 AENDFERTD
-1454 ITIPA
+1454 IAVPA
-1459 LTLGEQSGEYRSGVA
+1459 LTLGERVSDYALDNTIEGPRA
-1474 GTNVIYDN
+1474 IYDN
-1482 EISDLQP
+1482 EITDLQP

-1496 KAFSRISSADVAWA
+1496 KAFSRISSANMAWA

-1515 TGMESVLA
+1515 AGMESVLA

-1540 YQVSPLEP
+1540 YQASPLEP
-1548 TDELRGGYYYSTDL
+1548 SDELRGGYYYSTDL

-1570 DAKRYLNDVYVYIE
+1570 DAKRYLNDVYVYVE

-1611 EEITLTRFARKEYIF
+1611 EEITLTRFARKVYIF
-1626 NGESAT
+1626 NGESTT

-1666 EVSVYSLVIENDKD
+1666 EVSVYSLVIENDKS

-1692 GLTVGAGGV
+1692 GLILGAGGV
-1701 KNATRDNFILQAGTT
+1701 KNATKDNFILQAGTT
-1716 GATKGQTGYLRVSPY
+1716 GATKGQTGYLRISPY

-1742 LFSIGYYDKSAE
+1742 LFSIGYYDKYAE

-1835 GVQTINLAYTD
+1835 GVQTIKLAYTD

-1894 SGAEGNNA
+1894 SGTEGNNA

-1916 GALFADDDIPTVI
+1916 EALFADDDIPTVI
-1929 APMQGFGIYASEDG
+1929 APMQGFGIYASEGG

-1954 WNANYAAH
+1954 WNADYAAH

-1976 ADSIDRAE
+1976 TDSIEKAE

-2052 IGVRTGEETAYTLL
+2052 IGVRTGAETAYT
-2066 FTHLSSEEELALLDI
+2066 FVFSHLQSENGLALYDA
-2081 ETNQTIDIN
+2081 ETEQTIDIN
-2090 EGTEYTFFAEPNTVI
+2090 ENTEYTFFAAPETEI
-2105 PDRFRIVERNN
+2105 TDRFRIVARED
-2116 APAITTDVD
+2116 APAITTGVD
-2125 NVSGETKVHK
+2125 GVENEAKAVK
-2135 FIKNDQMYILK
+2135 FIKDDQIYILK
-2146 DGVLY
+2146 NGVLY
-2151 NASGAVVRR
+2151 NAMGAIVR